1 MTAARAERF
10 LLLYQSH
17 ESSGGRLQE
26 LQLEAGCDNMDIDL
40 VTDSMSRLRYLLLKR
55 EKTEEWIK
63 YINIFNSML
72 GNLLVTL
79 LNFLYLLGILF
90 I

>member
-1 MTAARAERF
+1 MLFR
-10 LLLYQSH
+10 SH

-26 LQLEAGCDNMDIDL
+26 LQLEAGDIDL

>member
-1 MTAARAERF
+1 MLFR
-10 LLLYQSH
+10 SH

-26 LQLEAGCDNMDIDL
+26 LQLEAGCDNIDIDL

>member
-1 MTAARAERF
+1 MLFR
-10 LLLYQSH
+10 SH

-26 LQLEAGCDNMDIDL
+26 LQLEAGCDNIDIDL
-40 VTDSMSRLRYLLLKR
+40 VTDSMSRLRYLLLKH

>member
-26 LQLEAGCDNMDIDL
+26 LVSDHRNETEDPKLEAGCDNIDIDL
-40 VTDSMSRLRYLLLKR
+40 VTDSMSRLRYLLQKR
-55 EKTEEWIK
+55 EKTKEWMK
-63 YINIFNSML
+63 
-72 GNLLVTL
+72 
-79 LNFLYLLGILF
+79 
-90 I
+90 

>member
-1 MTAARAERF
+1 MLFR
-10 LLLYQSH
+10 SH

-26 LQLEAGCDNMDIDL
+26 LQLEAGCDNIDIDL
-40 VTDSMSRLRYLLLKR
+40 VTDSMSRLRCLLLKR

>member
-1 MTAARAERF
+1 MLFR
-10 LLLYQSH
+10 SH

-26 LQLEAGCDNMDIDL
+26 LQLEAGCDNIDIDL
-40 VTDSMSRLRYLLLKR
+40 ATDSMSRLRYLLLKR

-63 YINIFNSML
+63 YINIFDSML

-79 LNFLYLLGILF
+79 LNLLYLLGILF